1 MKFSFR
7 CVVALSLALAT
18 FLGFASAGATGA
30 ESEEVDEV
38 RGNACVS
45 CSAAE
50 SVAKIDEVIRCLD
63 TGTPLT
69 QEQEAILFPE
79 VSSGKFGRF
88 LALNYRDKRVWRLR
102 ELILS
107 SNFSKR
113 RKEYIAGMLSREGRM
128 GALRWICYNG
138 FDLPAILPE
147 EDWDER
153 FQPKGVPLSKDEQFA
168 VIRRFADAGEKFS
181 VALKSERGRD
191 VDFILPYFREVMR
204 LRGEVFALRSPVNK
218 AERAEI
224 AELFMEVSDSLR
236 EAFELA
242 DEYFFSKG
250 TNLYLLGEID
260 VGPSFC
266 ADSYILDYTLLKER
280 EKVLR
285 RRREREK
292 EKVAA
297 P

>member
-1 MKFSFR
+1 MKKIACFLSCCF
-7 CVVALSLALAT
+7 VVLELFCAPEREISYLSAIENITAT
-18 FLGFASAGATGA
+18 LSVG
-30 ESEEVDEV
+30 EELDE
-38 RGNACVS
+38 
-45 CSAAE
+45 
-50 SVAKIDEVIRCLD
+50 
-63 TGTPLT
+63 
-69 QEQEAILFPE
+69 EQERFLFPE
-79 VSSGKFGRF
+79 ESSGTFGRF

-128 GALRWICYNG
+128 GALQWICYNG
-138 FDLPAILPE
+138 LELPPVLSE

-153 FQPKGVPLSKDEQFA
+153 FQPKDVPLSKDEQFA
-168 VIRRFADAGEKFS
+168 TIRRFADAGEKFS
-181 VALKSERGRD
+181 AALKSERGRD
-191 VDFILPYFREVMR
+191 VDFILPYFWEVIR
-204 LRGEVFALRSPVNK
+204 LRGEVFELRSPVSK
-218 AERAEI
+218 AERAEV
-224 AELFMEVSDSLR
+224 AELFIEVSDSLR

-260 VGPSFC
+260 VNQLFC
-266 ADSYILDYTLLKER
+266 ADSYILDYALLKER

-292 EKVAA
+292 GNVAA

>member
-1 MKFSFR
+1 MKENRIKKKKMKKIACFLSCCF
-7 CVVALSLALAT
+7 VVLELFCAPEREISYLSAIENITAT
-18 FLGFASAGATGA
+18 LSVG
-30 ESEEVDEV
+30 EELDE
-38 RGNACVS
+38 
-45 CSAAE
+45 
-50 SVAKIDEVIRCLD
+50 
-63 TGTPLT
+63 
-69 QEQEAILFPE
+69 EQERFLFPE
-79 VSSGKFGRF
+79 ESSGTFGRF

-128 GALRWICYNG
+128 GALQWICYNG
-138 FDLPAILPE
+138 LELPPVLSE

-153 FQPKGVPLSKDEQFA
+153 FQPKDVPLSKDEQFA
-168 VIRRFADAGEKFS
+168 TIRRFADAGEKFS
-181 VALKSERGRD
+181 AALKSERGRD
-191 VDFILPYFREVMR
+191 VDFILPYFWEVIR
-204 LRGEVFALRSPVNK
+204 LRGEVFELRSPVSK
-218 AERAEI
+218 AERAEV
-224 AELFMEVSDSLR
+224 AELFIEVSDSLR

-260 VGPSFC
+260 VNQLFC
-266 ADSYILDYTLLKER
+266 ADSYILDYALLKER

-292 EKVAA
+292 GNVAA

>member
-1 MKFSFR
+1 MKKIACFLSCCF
-7 CVVALSLALAT
+7 VALELFCAPEREISYLSAIENITAT
-18 FLGFASAGATGA
+18 LSVG
-30 ESEEVDEV
+30 EELDE
-38 RGNACVS
+38 
-45 CSAAE
+45 
-50 SVAKIDEVIRCLD
+50 
-63 TGTPLT
+63 
-69 QEQEAILFPE
+69 EQERLLFPE

-107 SNFSKR
+107 SNFSNR
-113 RKEYIAGMLSREGRM
+113 RKEYIVGMLSREGRM
-128 GALRWICYNG
+128 GALQWICYNG
-138 FDLPAILPE
+138 LELPPVLSE
-147 EDWDER
+147 EEWDER
-153 FQPKGVPLSKDEQFA
+153 FQSKSVPLSKEEQLA
-168 VIRRFADAGEKFS
+168 VIRRFSDAGEKFS
-181 VALKSERGRD
+181 AALKSEKGRD

-204 LRGEVFALRSPVNK
+204 LRGKVLELRSPVSK
-218 AERAEI
+218 AERAEV
-224 AELFMEVSDSLR
+224 AELFVAVSDSLR

-260 VGPSFC
+260 VNQLFC
-266 ADSYILDYTLLKER
+266 ADSYILDYALLKER

-292 EKVAA
+292 GNVAA

>member
-1 MKFSFR
+1 MKKIACFLSCCF
-7 CVVALSLALAT
+7 VVLELFCAPEREISYLSAIENITAT
-18 FLGFASAGATGA
+18 LSVG
-30 ESEEVDEV
+30 EELDE
-38 RGNACVS
+38 
-45 CSAAE
+45 
-50 SVAKIDEVIRCLD
+50 
-63 TGTPLT
+63 
-69 QEQEAILFPE
+69 EQERFLFPE
-79 VSSGKFGRF
+79 ESSGTFGRF

-128 GALRWICYNG
+128 GALQWICYNG
-138 FDLPAILPE
+138 LELPPVLSE

-153 FQPKGVPLSKDEQFA
+153 FQPKDVPLSKDEQFA
-168 VIRRFADAGEKFS
+168 TIRRFADAGEKFS
-181 VALKSERGRD
+181 AALKSERGRD
-191 VDFILPYFREVMR
+191 VDFILPYFWEVIR
-204 LRGEVFALRSPVNK
+204 LRGEVFELRSPVSK
-218 AERAEI
+218 AERAEV
-224 AELFMEVSDSLR
+224 AELFIAVSDSLR

-260 VGPSFC
+260 VNQLFC
-266 ADSYILDYTLLKER
+266 ADSYILDYALLKER

-292 EKVAA
+292 GNVAA

>member
-1 MKFSFR
+1 MKKIACFLSCF
-7 CVVALSLALAT
+7 VVLELFCAPEREISYLSAIENITAT
-18 FLGFASAGATGA
+18 LSVG
-30 ESEEVDEV
+30 EELDE
-38 RGNACVS
+38 
-45 CSAAE
+45 
-50 SVAKIDEVIRCLD
+50 
-63 TGTPLT
+63 
-69 QEQEAILFPE
+69 EQERFLFPE
-79 VSSGKFGRF
+79 ESSGTFGRF

-128 GALRWICYNG
+128 GALQWICYSG
-138 FDLPAILPE
+138 LELPPVLSE

-153 FQPKGVPLSKDEQFA
+153 FQPKDVPLSKDEQFA
-168 VIRRFADAGEKFS
+168 TIRRFADAGEKFS
-181 VALKSERGRD
+181 AVLKSERGRD
-191 VDFILPYFREVMR
+191 VDFILPYFWEVIR
-204 LRGEVFALRSPVNK
+204 LRGEVFELRSPVSK
-218 AERAEI
+218 AERAEV
-224 AELFMEVSDSLR
+224 AELFIEVSDSLR

-260 VGPSFC
+260 VNQLFC
-266 ADSYILDYTLLKER
+266 ADSYILDYALLKER

-292 EKVAA
+292 GNVAA